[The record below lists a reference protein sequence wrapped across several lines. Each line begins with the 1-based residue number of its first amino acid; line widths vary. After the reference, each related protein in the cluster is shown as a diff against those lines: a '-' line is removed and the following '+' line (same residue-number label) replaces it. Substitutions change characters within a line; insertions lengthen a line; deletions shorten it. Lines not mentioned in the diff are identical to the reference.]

1 MRQRLRKIEEFWVRN
16 LSNLVLREVNLIEI
30 LDLSQLCNKI
40 FCGQILVDYYECLM
54 LKGCNLRL

>member
-30 LDLSQLCNKI
+30 LDLSQLCSKI
-40 FCGQILVDYYECLM
+40 FSGQILVDYYECLM